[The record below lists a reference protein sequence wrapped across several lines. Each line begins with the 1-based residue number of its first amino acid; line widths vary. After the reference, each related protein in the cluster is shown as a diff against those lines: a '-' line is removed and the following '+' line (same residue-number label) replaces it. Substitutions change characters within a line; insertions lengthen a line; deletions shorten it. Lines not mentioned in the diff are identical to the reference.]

1 MNYTEAKQIAQTLW
15 DASRTSSA
23 VLNGF
28 PKGSM
33 GLTPDSVRATPE
45 WKVAKAQEDS
55 DFKKLQ
61 NWNTFYVKTFKKE
74 INAERAAKYAT
85 LSK

>member
-1 MNYTEAKQIAQTLW
+1 MNYAEAKQIADSFW
-15 DASRTSSA
+15 DASTLSSN

-28 PKGSM
+28 PKGPM
-33 GLTPDSVRATPE
+33 GLTPDSVRAAPE
-45 WKVAKAQEDS
+45 WKVAKAQADS

-74 INAERAAKYAT
+74 INAARAAKYAA